1 VTRRAR
7 FAALRLRAA
16 PLFRRGDSVLA
27 VARALG
33 IHRQTAW
40 RWRSEMWRGERCTG
54 QN

>member
-7 FAALRLRAA
+7 FAALRQRAA

-33 IHRQTAW
+33 ISRQTAW
-40 RWRSEMWRGERCTG
+40 RWRSEMWRGERCIG
-54 QN
+54 RS

>member
-1 VTRRAR
+1 MTRRAR
-7 FAALRLRAA
+7 FAELRAYAA

-40 RWRSEMWRGERCTG
+40 RWRTEMWRGEKCTG